1 MLHITST
8 VINETNIDESSY
20 GLDVIMNLLPIA
32 MLMGIVVG
40 VVSVIKFML
49 TDVEDSPSTE
59 RIVRTV
65 SEQPSK
71 STKIENITIDEIKRS
86 IKEGKRI

>member
-1 MLHITST
+1 MLHVTST

-49 TDVEDSPSTE
+49 TDVEDSLPTE

>member
-1 MLHITST
+1 LLHVTST

-49 TDVEDSPSTE
+49 TDVEDSLPTE